1 MNEDNEDNKDVDLN
15 INPNVISSEEPKPI
29 SESEIEYVPDFTNFT
44 DDIPKGSNIKEQPK
58 TYNKLKI
65 SLYIIIVINII
76 ISLISIYLFYV
87 KLSDNMQNFEMLFIG
102 FIILL
107 FLISLLAIISNY
119 LIEEKIGTLIL
130 LSIMVIYFIV
140 LLVSMIMLIMI

>member
-29 SESEIEYVPDFTNFT
+29 SDSEIEYAPDFTNFT

>member
-1 MNEDNEDNKDVDLN
+1 MNEDNKDNKDVDLN

-29 SESEIEYVPDFTNFT
+29 SDSKIEYVPDFTNFT

>member
-29 SESEIEYVPDFTNFT
+29 SDSEIEYFPDFTNFT

>member
-29 SESEIEYVPDFTNFT
+29 SDSKIEYVPDFTNFT